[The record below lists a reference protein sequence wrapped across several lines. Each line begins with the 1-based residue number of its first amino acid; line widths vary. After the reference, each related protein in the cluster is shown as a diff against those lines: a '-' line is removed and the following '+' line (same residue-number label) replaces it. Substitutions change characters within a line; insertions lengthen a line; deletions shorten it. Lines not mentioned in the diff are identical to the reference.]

1 MYVDGQAIAIK
12 LSKQITKVTENM
24 KRTITCHNVLPGVAA
39 LTFDD
44 VKDPSSDLYSNFQT
58 STPSGHAV
66 ANATRR
72 KVIELHCLKERCE
85 EEISLIRVEMLRL
98 LAFLEKQMEVTTMA
112 ANAKVADEPLELGLK
127 SLLLLRRAEYT
138 KKLQALKTLW
148 VGLVD
153 IPTNHNQVIDYHQ
166 FLDDNVVSS
175 GDTPLADVED
185 SDDDSASDYDS
196 DE

>member
-1 MYVDGQAIAIK
+1 LYVDGQAIAIK

-66 ANATRR
+66 ANTTRR

-85 EEISLIRVEMLRL
+85 EEISLIKVEMLRL

-166 FLDDNVVSS
+166 FLDDNVVSR
-175 GDTPLADVED
+175 GDTPLTDVED

>member
-1 MYVDGQAIAIK
+1 M
-12 LSKQITKVTENM
+12 
-24 KRTITCHNVLPGVAA
+24 
-39 LTFDD
+39 
-44 VKDPSSDLYSNFQT
+44 
-58 STPSGHAV
+58 
-66 ANATRR
+66 
-72 KVIELHCLKERCE
+72 IELHCLKERCE
-85 EEISLIRVEMLRL
+85 EEISLIKVEMLRL
-98 LAFLEKQMEVTTMA
+98 LAFVEKQIEVTTMA
-112 ANAKVADEPLELGLK
+112 ANAKVADEPLELVLK

-153 IPTNHNQVIDYHQ
+153 SPTNHNQVIESHQ
-166 FLDDNVVSS
+166 FLDDNVVSR

>member
-44 VKDPSSDLYSNFQT
+44 VKDPSSDLYYNFQT
-58 STPSGHAV
+58 STPSGHTV
-66 ANATRR
+66 ANTTRR

-85 EEISLIRVEMLRL
+85 EEISLTKVEI
-98 LAFLEKQMEVTTMA
+98 LAFLEKQMELTTMA

-166 FLDDNVVSS
+166 FLDDNVVSK

-196 DE
+196 GE

>member
-1 MYVDGQAIAIK
+1 MWRGDLPNKSWNVTSPSFSWKTDG
-12 LSKQITKVTENM
+12 TYYYDR
-24 KRTITCHNVLPGVAA
+24 KRE
-39 LTFDD
+39 
-44 VKDPSSDLYSNFQT
+44 
-58 STPSGHAV
+58 SG
-66 ANATRR
+66 
-72 KVIELHCLKERCE
+72 
-85 EEISLIRVEMLRL
+85 S
-98 LAFLEKQMEVTTMA
+98 
-112 ANAKVADEPLELGLK
+112 EPLELGLK

-166 FLDDNVVSS
+166 FLDDNVVSR

-196 DE
+196 GE

>member
-1 MYVDGQAIAIK
+1 
-12 LSKQITKVTENM
+12 
-24 KRTITCHNVLPGVAA
+24 
-39 LTFDD
+39 
-44 VKDPSSDLYSNFQT
+44 
-58 STPSGHAV
+58 
-66 ANATRR
+66 
-72 KVIELHCLKERCE
+72 
-85 EEISLIRVEMLRL
+85 MLRL

-112 ANAKVADEPLELGLK
+112 ANAKVTDEPLERGLK

-153 IPTNHNQVIDYHQ
+153 IYIPTNHNQVIDYHQ
-166 FLDDNVVSS
+166 FLDDNVESR
-175 GDTPLADVED
+175 GNTPLADVED

>member
-1 MYVDGQAIAIK
+1 
-12 LSKQITKVTENM
+12 M

-44 VKDPSSDLYSNFQT
+44 VKDPSSDLYPNFQT

-72 KVIELHCLKERCE
+72 NVIELHCLKERCE
-85 EEISLIRVEMLRL
+85 EEISLIKVEMLRL
-98 LAFLEKQMEVTTMA
+98 LAFLEKQMEVTAMA
-112 ANAKVADEPLELGLK
+112 ANAKVADEPLERGLK

-138 KKLQALKTLW
+138 KNLQALKTLW

-166 FLDDNVVSS
+166 F
-175 GDTPLADVED
+175 P
-185 SDDDSASDYDS
+185 
-196 DE
+196 